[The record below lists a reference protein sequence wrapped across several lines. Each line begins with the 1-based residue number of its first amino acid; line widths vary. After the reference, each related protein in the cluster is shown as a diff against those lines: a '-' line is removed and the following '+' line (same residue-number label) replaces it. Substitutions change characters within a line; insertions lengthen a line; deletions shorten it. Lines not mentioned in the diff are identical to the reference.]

1 MSKYLFI
8 LVFCISS
15 SFAQNINQY
24 KYVEV
29 PQKFDFQKEN
39 NVYNLNVLTKLLLEK
54 YGFVAYM
61 DDAVKPADA
70 ASNNCEKV
78 LRAKIDEE
86 SSLFVRRLT
95 VKLLDCQN
103 NIVFT
108 TKQGE
113 SSTKDLR
120 VAYNQALRMAFESFD
135 RLQYNYEDRAYAKTM
150 TVDVEPKQDYDV
162 DFKSNTEKAEV
173 ISEAKTDNEAL
184 SNSEKATQLAMSNSS
199 STVKIVTEDNLA
211 KATQRTTTDASAKA
225 ETQSVEIEF
234 VAKKIENGFLLQSA
248 SLPDIRMQK
257 SSIENYYIAQI
268 GDLPAMIYKV
278 GAVWKLDFYKNTKLE
293 SKVISIKF

>member
-8 LVFCISS
+8 LLFCISG
-15 SFAQNINQY
+15 SFAQNINEY

-39 NVYNLNVLTKLLLEK
+39 NVYNLNVLTKQLVEK

-61 DDAVKPADA
+61 DDEVKPADA

-78 LRAKIDEE
+78 LRVKIDEE
-86 SSLFVRRLT
+86 SSLFVRKLT

-108 TKQGE
+108 TKKGE

-135 RLQYNYEDRAYAKTM
+135 LLRYKYE
-150 TVDVEPKQDYDV
+150 Q
-162 DFKSNTEKAEV
+162 KA
-173 ISEAKTDNEAL
+173 
-184 SNSEKATQLAMSNSS
+184 SEKAVNAAANHSAEALQINRSNN
-199 STVKIVTEDNLA
+199 TGKIIVAEDNLA
-211 KATQRTTTDASAKA
+211 KAAQRKIDDSSAKVDGA
-225 ETQSVEIEF
+225 AVEIEF
-234 VAKKIENGFLLQSA
+234 NAKAIENGFLLQSA
-248 SLPDIRMQK
+248 SLPEIRMQK
-257 SSIENYYIAQI
+257 SSIDNYYIVQV
-268 GDLPAMIYKV
+268 GDLPAMIYKI
-278 GAVWKLDFYKNTKLE
+278 GSIWKLDFYQNAELQ

>member
-39 NVYNLNVLTKLLLEK
+39 NVYNLNVLTKLMLEK

-135 RLQYNYEDRAYAKTM
+135 LLNYKYEQKASNKT
-150 TVDVEPKQDYDV
+150 V
-162 DFKSNTEKAEV
+162 SAAANHSA
-173 ISEAKTDNEAL
+173 EAL
-184 SNSEKATQLAMSNSS
+184 LISRSPK
-199 STVKIVTEDNLA
+199 STEVKIVTEDNLA

-268 GDLPAMIYKV
+268 GDLPAIIYKV
-278 GAVWKLDFYKNTKLE
+278 GNLWKLDFYKNAKLE
-293 SKVISIKF
+293 SKVTSIKF